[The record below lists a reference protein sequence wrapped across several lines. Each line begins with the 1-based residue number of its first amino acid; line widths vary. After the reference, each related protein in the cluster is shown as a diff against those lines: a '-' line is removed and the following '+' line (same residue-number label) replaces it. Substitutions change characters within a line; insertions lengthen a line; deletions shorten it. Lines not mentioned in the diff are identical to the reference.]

1 MVGPEFFHMGMEYF
15 RRRRQGAGL
24 GIQIIFVHQEANNP
38 SDSNSFVCFS
48 VFLVVSDDMGWC
60 KRNLAAS
67 DTFMVGGNSPQVLFV
82 LLLLKLPSP
91 NAMNRLTVVGL
102 KVLLHLTTSP
112 SVVQMLKVP
121 LTNLTSKGGPCHNG
135 PLQRFHHW

>member
-1 MVGPEFFHMGMEYF
+1 MV
-15 RRRRQGAGL
+15 
-24 GIQIIFVHQEANNP
+24 
-38 SDSNSFVCFS
+38 
-48 VFLVVSDDMGWC
+48 WC

-82 LLLLKLPSP
+82 SLLLKLPSP
-91 NAMNRLTVVGL
+91 NAMDGLTVVGAIASNNL
-102 KVLLHLTTSP
+102 SQRGSNFADL
-112 SVVQMLKVP
+112 LKVP